1 MLSEIRT
8 SSSKSLENAHKR
20 MMSAPIWFIIFVGST
35 TLPSDL
41 DIFLPSPSITKPCE
55 SNSLYGDT
63 PPVATLVKIGRAS
76 CRERVRVRDYPGT
89 LKINKRKRAQQT
101 IGDKHD

>member
-1 MLSEIRT
+1 KSDTCFKMSSEIRT

-63 PPVATLVKIGRAS
+63 PPVATLVISEELNQPLYWSEPSKYKSEGY
-76 CRERVRVRDYPGT
+76 V
-89 LKINKRKRAQQT
+89 K
-101 IGDKHD
+101 